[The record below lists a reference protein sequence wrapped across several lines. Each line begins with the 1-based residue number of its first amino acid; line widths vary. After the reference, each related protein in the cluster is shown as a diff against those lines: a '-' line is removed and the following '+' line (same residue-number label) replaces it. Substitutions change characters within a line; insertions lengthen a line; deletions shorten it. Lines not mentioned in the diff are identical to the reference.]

1 MTQSVA
7 DRAALEAQAQ
17 RLRDL
22 WCDARDRA
30 RSAPAGSPAFARV
43 ADLAAAYWAMAS
55 QAGRPDRARDVVG
68 DALATLRAAC
78 LAQPDDAAR
87 HLAFGRTLELAA
99 ATEVARGEAQ
109 AAFDALRAAI
119 ATVGRF
125 APTMRDPAAEPLA
138 RMAMAASLLRPLTTA
153 ARMLDD
159 RRQRR
164 MAFRQM
170 WEECRAWI
178 RAAKGQA
185 DHGAAIEAAVIAAFE
200 VAVEDHGASS
210 RACLERS
217 DELKTH
223 IAVLMKVRGDDAVV
237 RMHRAALARLTAD
250 AWTRMGDADEARR
263 LLDEA
268 ERHVAKAMAMPDAD
282 HRALQEQRAG
292 LERQRSALPGGAAP
306 SGTAGARAGAGHA
319 AVAMTALP

>member
-1 MTQSVA
+1 M
-7 DRAALEAQAQ
+7 
-17 RLRDL
+17 RDL

-68 DALATLRAAC
+68 DALVTLRAAC
-78 LAQPDDAAR
+78 QAQPGDPAR

-125 APTMRDPAAEPLA
+125 APIMRDPAAEPLA

-185 DHGAAIEAAVIAAFE
+185 DHAAAIEAAVIAAFE

-223 IAVLMKVRGDDAVV
+223 LAVLMKVRGDDAVV

-250 AWTRMGDADEARR
+250 AWTRMGDADEALR

-268 ERHVAKAMAMPDAD
+268 ERHVTKAMAMPDAD
-282 HRALQEQRAG
+282 RRALEEQRAG
-292 LERQRSALPGGAAP
+292 IGRQRAAIAA
-306 SGTAGARAGAGHA
+306 GTASPGTSGARTGAGHA

>member
-1 MTQSVA
+1 M
-7 DRAALEAQAQ
+7 
-17 RLRDL
+17 RDL

-30 RSAPAGSPAFARV
+30 RTAPAGSPAFARV

-68 DALATLRAAC
+68 DALVTLRTAC
-78 LAQPDDAAR
+78 QAQPGDPAR

-125 APTMRDPAAEPLA
+125 APVMRDPAADPLS

-164 MAFRQM
+164 TAFRQM

-185 DHGAAIEAAVIAAFE
+185 DHAAAIEAAVIAAFE

-223 IAVLMKVRGDDAVV
+223 LAVLMKVRGDDAVV

-268 ERHVAKAMAMPDAD
+268 ERHVLKATAMPDAD
-282 HRALQEQRAG
+282 RRAIDEQRAG
-292 LERQRSALPGGAAP
+292 IGRQRAMLA
-306 SGTAGARAGAGHA
+306 AGATSPGTSGARTDAGHA